1 MLYRMTHEP
10 TLSSEESLRSLIGR
24 LRKTG
29 PMVDERTGVIDFHTP
44 SHHDSQYAADV
55 IEGLL
60 IYKALA
66 EKLIVRQC
74 YVHEDL

>member
-1 MLYRMTHEP
+1 MLYHMTHEP
-10 TLSSEESLRSLIGR
+10 ILSSEESLRGLISR

-29 PMVDERTGVIDFHTP
+29 PLVDDQTGVIDFHTP

-55 IEGLL
+55 IEALL

-66 EKLIVRQC
+66 EKLIIRQFGAAD
-74 YVHEDL
+74 E